1 MNILAITR
9 NGSTAI
15 ELYKDSVIGG
25 IARAC
30 DLHLEGDPNE
40 VFVKVLT
47 PLGVQYFMARNYT
60 IIPGVL

>member
-9 NGSTAI
+9 NGSTTI

-25 IARAC
+25 IARAR
-30 DLHLEGDPNE
+30 DFHLEGNPDE
-40 VFVKVLT
+40 VYVKVLT
-47 PLGVQYFMARNYT
+47 PLGSQYFMARNYT